1 MATKPLKVLSYN
13 IHKGFALSQ
22 KFVLAGIRERIR
34 TSHADIVFLQE
45 VLGDHEEHRKKIK
58 EWPGPQLEFLAD
70 KMWPHFAY
78 GKNAVYT
85 AGHHGNAIL
94 SKYPITSF
102 ENIDISNNRFER
114 RGILHAIVDWKG
126 APLHLLCVHLDLTN
140 RGRKLQNERIIRRI
154 KESIPPGER
163 LILAGDFNDWRGLAT
178 ADFEARLELK
188 EVFKTTTGLHA
199 KTFPAPFPFLTLDRM
214 YLRGLKPLE
223 ARVHDG
229 HAWSELSDHLA
240 IEASLT
246 AGESGK

>member
-1 MATKPLKVLSYN
+1 MLSYN
-13 IHKGFALSQ
+13 IHKGFTLSQ
-22 KFVLAGIRERIR
+22 RFVLEGIRERIR
-34 TSHADIVFLQE
+34 AVHADVVFLQE
-45 VLGDHEEHRKKIK
+45 VLGDHSGHEKKVK
-58 EWPGPQLEFLAD
+58 DWAGPQLEYLAD

-114 RGILHAIVDWKG
+114 RGILHAITDWEG
-126 APLHLLCVHLDLTN
+126 SPLHLLCVHLDLTDK
-140 RGRKLQNERIIRRI
+140 GRKLQNERIISRI
-154 KESIPPGER
+154 EEHVPQNER

-178 ADFEARLELK
+178 AHFESRLQLQ

-214 YLRGLKPLE
+214 YLRGLQPTE
-223 ARVHDG
+223 ARVHEG
-229 HAWSELSDHLA
+229 PPWSQLSDHLA
-240 IEASLT
+240 IEASLER
-246 AGESGK
+246 A